1 MSVLKQM
8 KRLSDEL
15 LLETYRK
22 ALELNLSPEFIQ
34 LIEEEIKRR
43 FLYNKCNHY
52 ESKEVPV

>member
-1 MSVLKQM
+1 VNVLKQM

-43 FLYNKCNHY
+43 FLNNKCNHY